1 MRKFSLVLA
10 AAVMAVG
17 LAVSGTAFA
26 RSGFDVYTPE
36 KSEEILL
43 EGDILFVSKGKN
55 SSHIFTV
62 VFKEKVMICKNEY
75 YEVFACTHSYSIS
88 A

>member
-17 LAVSGTAFA
+17 LSGTAFA
-26 RSGFDVYTPE
+26 GSGFTRYTPE
-36 KSEEILL
+36 QSEEILL
-43 EGDILFVSKGKN
+43 KGDILFVSKGKD

-62 VFKEKVMICKNEY
+62 VLQEKVIICKNEFH
-75 YEVFACTHSYSIS
+75 EVFACTHSYSIS
-88 A
+88 D